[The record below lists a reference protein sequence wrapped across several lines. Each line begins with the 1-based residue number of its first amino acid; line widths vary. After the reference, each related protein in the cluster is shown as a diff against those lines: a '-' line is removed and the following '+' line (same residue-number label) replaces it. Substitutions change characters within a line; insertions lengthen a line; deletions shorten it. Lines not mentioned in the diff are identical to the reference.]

1 MEDHKEKYKHQTDS
15 VEKIKEKR
23 GQEVVSLRKEK
34 REKIVS
40 SKRFRFGLER
50 ESGDDH
56 GFTVEMVK
64 ELCGKL
70 SQSGPERLSALKG
83 IRQACAEGTSYI
95 DAVFSVENSLQSVVG
110 LLTGNDADLQLEAAW
125 CLTNISAGTSE
136 HALAVAKMAAPY
148 LITYLGSSNNAL
160 QDQCAWAL
168 GNIAGDSAECRN
180 LLHAQ
185 GIVAPIVN
193 LLKSPVPAVVQ
204 SAAFAISNIARESP
218 AVTRE
223 LVGAGILGI
232 LPQYMNLGK
241 GNRDTLTE
249 IAWTLTYLS
258 TTGEH
263 VPAMIENGLLT
274 STVDLLVKLA
284 NEGDKSYPIVT
295 PLLRCLGNVCSG
307 PDEYTE
313 QALENPRLLHTLG
326 VYLDSTVKYVVK
338 ETLWVLSNIV
348 GEPTV
353 AESVANGP
361 IVEKVVAKM
370 DAGFDVRQEALYVLN
385 NLACHGEEAC
395 SCLLRHKVLQGFTP
409 TLKTHDADVLNLALG
424 FIEMMLR
431 MCPDSVDVFDTCG
444 GQARLEG
451 LEYHDNPTIAG
462 KAHELLQAYFLTD
475 NNQEDVG

>member
-1 MEDHKEKYKHQTDS
+1 
-15 VEKIKEKR
+15 
-23 GQEVVSLRKEK
+23 
-34 REKIVS
+34 
-40 SKRFRFGLER
+40 
-50 ESGDDH
+50 
-56 GFTVEMVK
+56 
-64 ELCGKL
+64 
-70 SQSGPERLSALKG
+70 
-83 IRQACAEGTSYI
+83 
-95 DAVFSVENSLQSVVG
+95 VENSLQSVVG

-218 AVTRE
+218 AVTRYPGHSPSVHE
-223 LVGAGILGI
+223 PGQREQGHS
-232 LPQYMNLGK
+232 
-241 GNRDTLTE
+241 NRDRLDP
-249 IAWTLTYLS
+249 YL
-258 TTGEH
+258 
-263 VPAMIENGLLT
+263 PFYN
-274 STVDLLVKLA
+274 
-284 NEGDKSYPIVT
+284 SYPIVT

-338 ETLWVLSNIV
+338 ETLWVLSNI
-348 GEPTV
+348 
-353 AESVANGP
+353 
-361 IVEKVVAKM
+361 
-370 DAGFDVRQEALYVLN
+370 ALYVLN

-431 MCPDSVDVFDTCG
+431 MCP
-444 GQARLEG
+444 
-451 LEYHDNPTIAG
+451 
-462 KAHELLQAYFLTD
+462 
-475 NNQEDVG
+475 